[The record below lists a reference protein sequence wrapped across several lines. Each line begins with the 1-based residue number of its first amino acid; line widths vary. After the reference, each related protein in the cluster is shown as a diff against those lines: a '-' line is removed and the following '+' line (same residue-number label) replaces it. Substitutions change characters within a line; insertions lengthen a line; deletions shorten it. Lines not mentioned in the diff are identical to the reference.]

1 MPSEALSFLAAL
13 RLDDG
18 RPWAA
23 AATDWQ
29 LADAAAVCDP
39 TGPRRHFQVRP
50 RGASKTTD
58 AAAAALALLVTE
70 APPRSRSH
78 AYAADAD
85 QARELL
91 DALAG
96 FASRTPGLGGAVK
109 LEAGRATVIRSS
121 ATLQVEASDAASAFG
136 KRPWLVTIDELSQWP
151 RTPNHTRL
159 WGAIVSALPKR
170 ADSRLLVISMAGSPT
185 HPSYRVWRRAQS
197 SADWRASRVPGP
209 CPWWSASDV
218 AATRA
223 ELTEAEFRQY
233 VLAEWCES
241 DDALTTE
248 GDVQA
253 CVTHPEPLPPRAG
266 VRYCLS
272 VDVGTRRDRTAVAVA
287 HTEPSPAGRR
297 VVVDR
302 VLRWQGTRLRPVQL
316 GEVEAAL
323 LRLHREY
330 HGAPLVFDFHQAAQ
344 LTERLRAAGVR
355 CLEYPFTVAGVNR
368 LARVL
373 HGALR
378 DRAIG
383 LPDDPELLAE
393 LREVRIVAT
402 GPGTVKLD
410 NPPGTH
416 DDQAVAVALAAAQ
429 LLERPTSRPAKWN
442 GRTQART
449 SLLGAYGESV
459 LSVGRPE
466 PLGRQARGETPLVI
480 RRSDLWGEL

>member
-1 MPSEALSFLAAL
+1 MAGEALALLAAL

-18 RPWAA
+18 RAWGDAV
-23 AATDWQ
+23 TDWQ
-29 LADAAAVCDP
+29 LADAVAVCDLS
-39 TGPRRHFQVRP
+39 GPRRHFQVRP

-96 FASRTPGLGGAVK
+96 FVTRTPGLGGVVK
-109 LEAGRATVIRSS
+109 LEAGRATVVRSG
-121 ATLQVEASDAASAFG
+121 ATMQVEASDAASAFG
-136 KRPWLVTIDELSQWP
+136 KRPWLVAIDELSAWP

-170 ADSRLLVISMAGSPT
+170 SDSRLLVISMAGSPS
-185 HPSYRVWRRAQS
+185 HPSYRVWQRAQA

-209 CPWWSASDV
+209 CPWWSPGDV

-233 VLAEWCES
+233 VMAEWVES

-253 CVTHPEPLPPRAG
+253 CVAHPGPLPPRAG
-266 VRYCLS
+266 IRYCLS
-272 VDVGTRRDRTAVAVA
+272 LDVGTRRDRTAVAVA
-287 HTEPSPAGRR
+287 HLEPSPAGRR

-302 VLRWQGTRLRPVQL
+302 VLRWSGSRLRPVQL
-316 GEVEAAL
+316 GEVETSL

-330 HGAPLVFDFHQAAQ
+330 HAAALVFDFHQAAQ

-355 CLEYPFTVAGVNR
+355 CVEYPFTVAGVNR

-383 LPDDPELLAE
+383 LPDDPGLLEE
-393 LREVRIVAT
+393 LRQVRIVAT

-416 DDQAVAVALAAAQ
+416 DDQAVAVALAAAH
-429 LLERPTSRPAKWN
+429 LLERPTSQP
-442 GRTQART
+442 GRFGGLVQART
-449 SLLGAYGESV
+449 SLEGAYLESV
-459 LSVGRPE
+459 LG
-466 PLGRQARGETPLVI
+466 PLPGGQVPLVL
-480 RRSDLWGEL
+480 RRSDIWRNR

>member
-1 MPSEALSFLAAL
+1 MAGEALALLAAF

-18 RPWAA
+18 RAWGDV
-23 AATDWQ
+23 ATDWQ
-29 LADAAAVCDP
+29 LADAAAVCGP
-39 TGPRRHFQVRP
+39 SGPRRHFQVRP

-78 AYAADAD
+78 ACAADAD

-96 FASRTPGLGGAVK
+96 FVARTPGLGGTVK
-109 LEAGRATVIRSS
+109 LEAARATVVRSE

-136 KRPWLVTIDELSQWP
+136 KRPWLVAIDELSQWP
-151 RTPNHTRL
+151 LTPNHTRL

-170 ADSRLLVISMAGSPT
+170 ADSRLLVISMAGSPS
-185 HPSYRVWRRAQS
+185 HPSHRVWQRAQA
-197 SADWRASRVPGP
+197 SADWRAARVSGP

-223 ELTEAEFRQY
+223 ELTEAEYRQY

-248 GDVQA
+248 GDVAA
-253 CVTHPEPLPPRAG
+253 CVTHPGPLPPAPGR
-266 VRYCLS
+266 RYCLS

-287 HTEPSPAGRR
+287 HTEATPAGRR

-302 VLRWQGTRLRPVQL
+302 VLRWSGSRLRPVQL
-316 GEVEAAL
+316 GEVEASL

-355 CLEYPFTVAGVNR
+355 CVEYPFTVAGVNR

-393 LREVRIVAT
+393 LREVRIVAV
-402 GPGTVKLD
+402 GPGLVKLD

-429 LLERPTSRPAKWN
+429 LLERPTSQPARF
-442 GRTQART
+442 GGLQQAQA
-449 SLLGAYGESV
+449 SLSGAYLRS
-459 LSVGRPE
+459 LSAGRPE
-466 PLGRQARGETPLVI
+466 PLNREAP
-480 RRSDLWGEL
+480 

>member
-1 MPSEALSFLAAL
+1 MAGEALALLAAF

-18 RPWAA
+18 RAWGDV
-23 AATDWQ
+23 ATDWQ
-29 LADAAAVCDP
+29 LADAAAVCGP
-39 TGPRRHFQVRP
+39 SGPRRHFQVRP

-78 AYAADAD
+78 ACAADAD

-96 FASRTPGLGGAVK
+96 FVARTPGLGGTVK
-109 LEAGRATVIRSS
+109 LEAARATVVRSE

-136 KRPWLVTIDELSQWP
+136 KRPWLVAIDELSQWP

-170 ADSRLLVISMAGSPT
+170 ADSRLLVISMAGSPS
-185 HPSYRVWRRAQS
+185 HPSHRVWQRAQA
-197 SADWRASRVPGP
+197 SADWRAARVSGP

-223 ELTEAEFRQY
+223 ELTEAEYRQY

-248 GDVQA
+248 GDVAA
-253 CVTHPEPLPPRAG
+253 CVTHPGPLPPAPGR
-266 VRYCLS
+266 RYCLS

-287 HTEPSPAGRR
+287 HTEATPAGRR

-302 VLRWQGTRLRPVQL
+302 VLRWSGSRLRPVQL
-316 GEVEAAL
+316 GEVEASL

-355 CLEYPFTVAGVNR
+355 CVEYPFTVAGVNR

-393 LREVRIVAT
+393 LREVRIVAV
-402 GPGTVKLD
+402 GPGLVKLD

-416 DDQAVAVALAAAQ
+416 DDQAVAVAVAAAQ
-429 LLERPTSRPAKWN
+429 LLERPTSQPARF
-442 GRTQART
+442 GGLQQAQA
-449 SLLGAYGESV
+449 SLSGAYLRS
-459 LSVGRPE
+459 LSAGRPE
-466 PLGRQARGETPLVI
+466 PLNREAP
-480 RRSDLWGEL
+480 

>member
-1 MPSEALSFLAAL
+1 VVRSE
-13 RLDDG
+13 
-18 RPWAA
+18 
-23 AATDWQ
+23 
-29 LADAAAVCDP
+29 
-39 TGPRRHFQVRP
+39 
-50 RGASKTTD
+50 
-58 AAAAALALLVTE
+58 
-70 APPRSRSH
+70 
-78 AYAADAD
+78 
-85 QARELL
+85 
-91 DALAG
+91 
-96 FASRTPGLGGAVK
+96 
-109 LEAGRATVIRSS
+109 

-136 KRPWLVTIDELSQWP
+136 KRPWLVAIDELSQWP

-170 ADSRLLVISMAGSPT
+170 ADSRLLVISMAGSPS
-185 HPSYRVWRRAQS
+185 HPSHRVWQRAQA
-197 SADWRASRVPGP
+197 SADWRAARVSGP

-223 ELTEAEFRQY
+223 ELTEAEYRQY

-248 GDVQA
+248 GDVAA
-253 CVTHPEPLPPRAG
+253 CVTHPGPLPPAPGR
-266 VRYCLS
+266 RYCLS

-287 HTEPSPAGRR
+287 HTEATPAGRR

-302 VLRWQGTRLRPVQL
+302 VLRWSGSRLRPVQL
-316 GEVEAAL
+316 GEVEASL

-355 CLEYPFTVAGVNR
+355 CVEYPFTVAGVNR

-393 LREVRIVAT
+393 LREVRIVAV
-402 GPGTVKLD
+402 GPGLVKLD

-429 LLERPTSRPAKWN
+429 LLERPTSQPARF
-442 GRTQART
+442 GGLQQAQA
-449 SLLGAYGESV
+449 SLSGAYLRS
-459 LSVGRPE
+459 LSAGRPE
-466 PLGRQARGETPLVI
+466 PLNREAP
-480 RRSDLWGEL
+480 

>member
-1 MPSEALSFLAAL
+1 VAEALAL
-13 RLDDG
+13 LGGLVLDDG
-18 RPWAA
+18 RRWAEVA
-23 AATDWQ
+23 EPWQ
-29 LADAAAVCDP
+29 LADAEAVLDGADA
-39 TGPRRHFQVRP
+39 GPRRHFQLRP

-58 AAAAALALLVTE
+58 AAAVALALLVTE

-78 AYAADAD
+78 AYAVDQD
-85 QARELL
+85 QAGELL
-91 DALAG
+91 DALSG
-96 FASRTPGLGGAVK
+96 FVTRTPGLAGAVR
-109 LEAGRATVIRSS
+109 LEAAKATAVRSE

-136 KRPWLVTIDELSQWP
+136 RRPWLLLVDELSQWP
-151 RTPNHTRL
+151 RTPNHIRL

-185 HPSYRVWRRAQS
+185 HPAYRVWRRAEAS
-197 SADWRASRVPGP
+197 GDWRASQVPGP
-209 CPWWSASDV
+209 CPWWSPADV

-248 GDVQA
+248 GDVVA
-253 CVTHPEPLPPRAG
+253 CVTHARPLPPRAG
-266 VRYCLS
+266 VRYVLS

-287 HTEPSPAGRR
+287 HLEPSPAGRR

-302 VLRWQGTRLRPVQL
+302 VLRWSGSRLRPVQL
-316 GEVEAAL
+316 GEVEASL

-355 CLEYPFTVAGVNR
+355 CVEYPFTMAGVNR

-383 LPDDPELLAE
+383 LPDDPVLLEELQQ
-393 LREVRIVAT
+393 VRIVQM
-402 GPGTVKLD
+402 GPGAVKLA

-429 LLERPTSRPAKWN
+429 LLVRPGVRPASWS
-442 GRTQART
+442 GRLMAGT
-449 SLLGAYGESV
+449 S
-459 LSVGRPE
+459 
-466 PLGRQARGETPLVI
+466 I
-480 RRSDLWGEL
+480 W

>member
-1 MPSEALSFLAAL
+1 MAGEALALLAAF

-18 RPWAA
+18 RAWGDV
-23 AATDWQ
+23 ATDWQ
-29 LADAAAVCDP
+29 LADAAAVCGP
-39 TGPRRHFQVRP
+39 SGPRRHFQVRP

-78 AYAADAD
+78 ACAADAD

-96 FASRTPGLGGAVK
+96 FVARTPGLGGTVK
-109 LEAGRATVIRSS
+109 LEAARATVVRSE

-136 KRPWLVTIDELSQWP
+136 KRPWLVAIDELSQWP

-170 ADSRLLVISMAGSPT
+170 ADSRLLVISMAGSPS
-185 HPSYRVWRRAQS
+185 HPSHRVWQRAQA
-197 SADWRASRVPGP
+197 SADWRAARVSGP

-223 ELTEAEFRQY
+223 ELTEAEYRQY

-248 GDVQA
+248 GDVAA
-253 CVTHPEPLPPRAG
+253 CVTHPGPLPPAPGR
-266 VRYCLS
+266 RYCLS

-287 HTEPSPAGRR
+287 HTEATPAGRR

-302 VLRWQGTRLRPVQL
+302 VLRWSGSRLRPVQL
-316 GEVEAAL
+316 GEVEASL

-355 CLEYPFTVAGVNR
+355 CVEYPFTVAGVNR

-393 LREVRIVAT
+393 LREVRIVAV
-402 GPGTVKLD
+402 GPGLVKLD

-429 LLERPTSRPAKWN
+429 LLERPTSQPARFGGLQQAQASFS
-442 GRTQART
+442 GRLCA
-449 SLLGAYGESV
+449 LV
-459 LSVGRPE
+459 VGWAAGTAQP
-466 PLGRQARGETPLVI
+466 
-480 RRSDLWGEL
+480 

>member
-1 MPSEALSFLAAL
+1 MAGEALALLAAF

-18 RPWAA
+18 RAWGDV
-23 AATDWQ
+23 ATDWQ
-29 LADAAAVCDP
+29 LADAAAVCGP
-39 TGPRRHFQVRP
+39 SGPRRHFQVRP

-78 AYAADAD
+78 ACAADAD

-96 FASRTPGLGGAVK
+96 FVARTPGLGGTVK
-109 LEAGRATVIRSS
+109 LEAARATVVRSE

-136 KRPWLVTIDELSQWP
+136 KRPWLVAIDELSQWP

-170 ADSRLLVISMAGSPT
+170 ADSRLLVISMAWSPS
-185 HPSYRVWRRAQS
+185 HPSHRVWQRAQA
-197 SADWRASRVPGP
+197 SADWRAARVSGP

-223 ELTEAEFRQY
+223 ELTEAEYRQY

-248 GDVQA
+248 GDVAA
-253 CVTHPEPLPPRAG
+253 CVTHPGPLPPAPGR
-266 VRYCLS
+266 RYCLS

-287 HTEPSPAGRR
+287 HTEATPAGRR

-302 VLRWQGTRLRPVQL
+302 VLRWSGSRLRPVQL
-316 GEVEAAL
+316 GEVEASL

-355 CLEYPFTVAGVNR
+355 CVEYPFTVAGVNR

-393 LREVRIVAT
+393 LREVRIVAV
-402 GPGTVKLD
+402 GPGLVKLD

-429 LLERPTSRPAKWN
+429 LLERPTSQPARF
-442 GRTQART
+442 GGLQQAQA
-449 SLLGAYGESV
+449 SLSGAYLRS
-459 LSVGRPE
+459 LSAGRPE
-466 PLGRQARGETPLVI
+466 PLNREAP
-480 RRSDLWGEL
+480 